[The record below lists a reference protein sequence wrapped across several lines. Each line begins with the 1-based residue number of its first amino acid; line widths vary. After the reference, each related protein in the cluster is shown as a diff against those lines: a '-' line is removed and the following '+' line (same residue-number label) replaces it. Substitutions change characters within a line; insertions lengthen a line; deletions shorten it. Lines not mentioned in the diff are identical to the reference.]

1 MLLEY
6 IPTEEKDANILTK
19 ALRRCKFEFNRDK
32 IGVADNPFLV
42 KRECSE
48 MATRNHSLIFP

>member
-19 ALRRCKFEFNRDK
+19 DFLRGKFDFHRDR
-32 IGVADNPFLV
+32 IGVSDNLFFFRGSV
-42 KRECSE
+42 EN
-48 MATRNHSLIFP
+48 ATRKS